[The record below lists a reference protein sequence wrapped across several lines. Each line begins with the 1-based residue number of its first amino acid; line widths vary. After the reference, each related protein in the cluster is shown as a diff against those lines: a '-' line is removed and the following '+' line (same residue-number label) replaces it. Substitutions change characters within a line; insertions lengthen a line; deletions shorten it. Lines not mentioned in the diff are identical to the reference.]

1 MVLHGF
7 TGCNTTSTVYDKE
20 KTSFLKR
27 IVASDEIRDA
37 MEVISNPWPRP
48 FEVGDAEQKLFLNI
62 YGGTGN
68 DNLITKRFVFWSNCK
83 FGKTNPQVHLIM
95 IVESHKNTTYPNLSK
110 HTLTSSL
117 FHAPYN

>member
-1 MVLHGF
+1 MVLHAF

-62 YGGTGN
+62 YGGT
-68 DNLITKRFVFWSNCK
+68 
-83 FGKTNPQVHLIM
+83 
-95 IVESHKNTTYPNLSK
+95 
-110 HTLTSSL
+110 
-117 FHAPYN
+117 